1 MGVIFLLRF
10 TENVPKSWLF
20 FKEKKKSFRAKATTG
35 NINKIVEWLSID

>member
-20 FKEKKKSFRAKATTG
+20 FKEKKSFRAKAATG
-35 NINKIVEWLSID
+35 NINIVEWLSID